1 VVEPY
6 PSEKS
11 WSSSVGMMTFLTEW
25 KVIKNSM
32 VQSPPT
38 SGISAPMFN
47 NYHRNIIGMLKQQ
60 EWEFFGEYHWNIL
73 WEYDGNV
80 MERVFHGKQWC

>member
-1 VVEPY
+1 MIISFP
-6 PSEKS
+6 
-11 WSSSVGMMTFLTEW
+11 TEW

-47 NYHRNIIGMLKQQ
+47 NYHRNIIGKLQQQ
-60 EWEFFGEYHWNIL
+60 EWDTQWEYHRNIM
-73 WEYDGNV
+73 GI
-80 MERVFHGKQWC
+80 